1 MTQANQ
7 CFPRA
12 LASLRAEAGLRP
24 GWSWIASLAQS
35 CMAGSQP
42 AAEVPP
48 PPPLLQRR
56 SPFKGEYEDPAA
68 AITLLNEYKQP
79 RIPKSRLQPHRQHQ
93 CLLLSETR
101 NSHLPL
107 SEGARMNCPE
117 DSLQLPHLASSHP
130 LYGDVMHGRQSRIPL
145 SQATFSV
152 LPHLLFFFFFN
163 PS

>member
-12 LASLRAEAGLRP
+12 LASLRAEASLHP

-42 AAEVPP
+42 AAEVPS
-48 PPPLLQRR
+48 PPPLLQRW
-56 SPFKGEYEDPAA
+56 SPFQGEYEDPAA
-68 AITLLNEYKQP
+68 AITLLNEHEQP
-79 RIPKSRLQPHRQHQ
+79 TIPKSCLQPCRERQ
-93 CLLLSETR
+93 CLLLSDTR

-130 LYGDVMHGRQSRIPL
+130 L
-145 SQATFSV
+145 
-152 LPHLLFFFFFN
+152 
-163 PS
+163 